1 MSAAG
6 KRRTVKEHYLGLVRD
21 GLKRQKMS
29 DADIN
34 TLLKKPFKGHHARVD
49 GVQERHRRG
58 DPR

>member
-1 MSAAG
+1 M
-6 KRRTVKEHYLGLVRD
+6 KEHYLGLVRD